1 MKASNRSSIIT
12 GTVLLVLAA
21 LFSISLIIQPL
32 DFGIAGPGH
41 NNIFYEL
48 GRMLYT
54 VYGFSSILIPIFL
67 LIAGISCFATKWTSK
82 KTMRLITALI
92 PFFTAVLTE
101 KICRASLNLGNP
113 NSTAVKISIAIVTG
127 VLLIAIEIIGAGI
140 IAESVN
146 QKIFYRNKK
155 PAAKSKID
163 ELNLSFE
170 DNENTNVSDKE
181 LFTPQDE
188 SANLD
193 KEEPANN
200 IENHADDSDDLID
213 EPKKNKFQTFFDKAL
228 EKIKSRP
235 HKKYDS
241 ETKEDWDEASD
252 FFDETSANDEE
263 IIEEDISPNT
273 AATSDLDNPYY
284 EEEKTADNNITTEN
298 VSTDNSATAQTT
310 AGTESISDETT
321 QEDIPQVEELP
332 EETADEER
340 PIDNPASII
349 SQEEYAA
356 LIQNDLQD
364 ETDENEE
371 DELEWPNLPP
381 KPETLPPEYTED
393 FDEDDP
399 ALEFPPKDE
408 PKEETES
415 SEQFLQ
421 DEQYPSQPLTQTSE
435 ENEQFTEDE
444 ASISDDIEFQ
454 QEVPETPSRP
464 ALKYSDAVNENP
476 AFPHGIILHDEDEKI
491 EEEKKTEPVPERKY
505 PVKISLNAD
514 EADSSENDSETVEK
528 TNYSEP
534 AYHPNKMPVQNTNRI
549 SFEEDSYEYENSPQD
564 DTIISDIIDDYEEDI
579 TLPEPDYDR
588 MDEPAYVET
597 PDFADADNTDNSNS
611 ALNHNSAAGLSS
623 ESAPTLDSDFFD
635 IDMNAEPESEEL
647 SDDIDYDDEDDYDDD
662 DVANAIFEQ
671 ISEQESQKPKSI
683 TAAAQAVFSDM
694 EADIRKE
701 QPTPV
706 AQTQTQ
712 IPAQVLPQE
721 QAQTQI
727 QTPASSQQITGTPV
741 QASDKNKTSAMSLEP
756 PVSENTLN
764 PNAHHATNLTADEL
778 TDFFNAQQEQNM
790 PVTTEIQANPPKTN
804 QATKKGPYII
814 PSDLLT
820 AYKDDQYWIIDEET
834 KQASINLKQTLA
846 EFNIEADI
854 IGIKKGPVVTMFELL
869 PAPGVKLSKIVTL
882 QDNIALSL
890 AAQSV
895 RIVAPIPGKQAV
907 GIEVPNRHRSVVG
920 FREIIEMNLPEWNK
934 MAVPVVLGK
943 DILGKAQLIDLVKTP
958 HMLIAGATGSGKSVC
973 VNSLILSILYKRSF
987 KDVKLILVDPKVVEL
1002 KLYNNIPH
1010 LLTPVITEPKKA
1022 LQALQYCLCE
1032 MERRYALL
1040 DGLGVR
1046 DISSYNQRIKE
1057 RNICTEK
1064 LPYIVVI
1071 IDEFAD
1077 LMATSGK
1084 ELESIVAR
1092 LTAMSRA
1099 VGIHLVLAT
1108 QRPSVNVITGLIKAN
1123 IPTRIAF
1130 MVASRTD
1137 SNIIIDTVG
1146 AEKLLGRGDMLYAS
1160 AVDPAPIR
1168 IQGTFVTDQE
1178 VEDVVNAVKEYGEPD
1193 YIDDEIFVEDD
1204 DEEGSNSLFGDP
1216 AEGDDP
1222 LYDQA
1227 LEIVVQSGKA
1237 SASYL
1242 QRRLKI
1248 GYNRAAR
1255 LVEEMEERGIVG
1267 PANGAKPREVIHVP

>member
-41 NNIFYEL
+41 NNIFYAL
-48 GRMLYT
+48 GRMLYV
-54 VYGFSSILIPIFL
+54 VYGFSSILIPVFL

-82 KTMRLITALI
+82 KTMRLITALV

-146 QKIFYRNKK
+146 QRIFYRNKK
-155 PAAKSKID
+155 PKPANK
-163 ELNLSFE
+163 LNDLDLSFSDETSNASSINNAPQNDEHILSDDENSSIAE
-170 DNENTNVSDKE
+170 DNVKT
-181 LFTPQDE
+181 
-188 SANLD
+188 D
-193 KEEPANN
+193 KEEFS
-200 IENHADDSDDLID
+200 ETDESSD
-213 EPKKNKFQTFFDKAL
+213 EPKKNKIHVLFDKAL
-228 EKIKSRP
+228 ERIKSRP
-235 HKKYDS
+235 QDENS
-241 ETKEDWDEASD
+241 DDDDNWDDAED
-252 FFDETSANDEE
+252 FFDEDSEIVDENLEADETVETSVETNNQNE
-263 IIEEDISPNT
+263 NT
-273 AATSDLDNPYY
+273 SSDSNNENSTVESVDSDLDNPYY
-284 EEEKTADNNITTEN
+284 QEEESQKEDNKEEN
-298 VSTDNSATAQTT
+298 
-310 AGTESISDETT
+310 
-321 QEDIPQVEELP
+321 QEG
-332 EETADEER
+332 R
-340 PIDNPASII
+340 PIENPASII

-364 ETDENEE
+364 ETEETEPEE

-408 PKEETES
+408 SYNKKTENFDDESDS
-415 SEQFLQ
+415 SDTEYTNNTNSF
-421 DEQYPSQPLTQTSE
+421 EYSE
-435 ENEQFTEDE
+435 
-444 ASISDDIEFQ
+444 SISDDIEF
-454 QEVPETPSRP
+454 EETAPETPSRP
-464 ALKYSDAVNENP
+464 TLKYSDAVNENP
-476 AFPHGIILHDEDEKI
+476 AFPHGITIHDEDEEI
-491 EEEKKTEPVPERKY
+491 EEEEKAEPVPERKY
-505 PVKISLNAD
+505 PVKISLGEDTPEDLEEKA
-514 EADSSENDSETVEK
+514 SENTSFSYE
-528 TNYSEP
+528 EP
-534 AYHPNKMPVQNTNRI
+534 AYIQKSVTGQNINRI
-549 SFEEDSYEYENSPQD
+549 PLGEPSEDTDSSIDDEPYEETESSEETVAYEYETSAQDDTQD

-579 TLPEPDYDR
+579 TLPEPDYDK
-588 MDEPAYVET
+588 MEEPT
-597 PDFADADNTDNSNS
+597 S
-611 ALNHNSAAGLSS
+611 
-623 ESAPTLDSDFFD
+623 TLDSDFFD
-635 IDMNAEPESEEL
+635 IDMNAAPDSEEL
-647 SDDIDYDDEDDYDDD
+647 SDDLDYNDEDAFDDD
-662 DVANAIFEQ
+662 DVASAIFEQ
-671 ISEQESQKPKSI
+671 ISTQESKPKSI
-683 TAAAQAVFSDM
+683 TSAAQTVFSDM

-701 QPTPV
+701 QPKSTAATQVATP
-706 AQTQTQ
+706 QTNAPQVHALQSKDVDSVVQT
-712 IPAQVLPQE
+712 P
-721 QAQTQI
+721 
-727 QTPASSQQITGTPV
+727 QTPASPTVAPQEPV
-741 QASDKNKTSAMSLEP
+741 QASVNEDNSSMSLEP
-756 PVSENTLN
+756 PLAENTLN

-778 TDFFNAQQEQNM
+778 TDFFNAQQEQNT

-804 QATKKGPYII
+804 KATKKGPYII

-820 AYKDDQYWIIDEET
+820 AYKDDQYWIIDDET
-834 KQASINLKQTLA
+834 KQASINLKQTLS

-1137 SNIIIDTVG
+1137 SNIIIDSTG

-1160 AVDPAPIR
+1160 AVDPYPIR

-1178 VEDVVNAVKEYGEPD
+1178 VEDVVNCVKQYGEPD
-1193 YIDDEIFVEDD
+1193 YIDDEIFVDD
-1204 DEEGSNSLFGDP
+1204 DEEVSEDVDLFGN
-1216 AEGDDP
+1216 AIGEDP

-1227 LEIVVQSGKA
+1227 LEIVVQAGKA
-1237 SASYL
+1237 SASYI

-1267 PANGAKPREVIHVP
+1267 PANGSKPREVIHIP